1 MRKGSSVD
9 THTLI
14 WNKIEVD
21 NTTKCWNWTG
31 AISHK
36 GGGVPLQNVTRLN
49 GSKQNVSVKRLL
61 WAEVNELP
69 EFKFELWNTC
79 GNSKCVN
86 PDHQITNTPVN
97 RFWLQ
102 TEIPKD
108 KEDGCWIW
116 VGTLNHHGYGN
127 FRGFNG
133 KNDKAHRFSYR
144 LHYGK
149 FDESL
154 EILHSCDNPACVN
167 PKHLSVGTHD
177 TNMEQMVERGR
188 SIPMRGENAF
198 NNKLTEEQVLEI
210 RSRYSNGNGTYKSLS
225 GEFGVSVGHIKNLVI
240 GKSWA
245 WLGRMTDDK

>member
-1 MRKGSSVD
+1 MRKGSSAD
-9 THTLI
+9 IHTLI

-21 NTTKCWNWTG
+21 NATKCWNWTG

-36 GGGVPLQNVTRLN
+36 GKGVPLQNITRLN
-49 GSKQNVSVKRLL
+49 GSRQNVSVKRLL
-61 WAEVNELP
+61 WAEVNEFP

-86 PDHQITNTPVN
+86 PDHQIINTPVN

-108 KEDGCWIW
+108 KEECWTWI
-116 VGTLNHHGYGN
+116 GPLNHHGYGN

-167 PKHLSVGTHD
+167 PKHLSVGTHN

-188 SIPMRGENAF
+188 STPMRGENAYT
-198 NNKLTEEQVLEI
+198 NKLTEDQVREI
-210 RSRYSNGNGTYKSLS
+210 RKVYSNSKITYVELAKI
-225 GEFGVSVGHIKNLVI
+225 FKVTPPTIKAIIVGKTWSWLV
-240 GKSWA
+240 
-245 WLGRMTDDK
+245 